1 MLPMSH
7 HDDFL
12 WGFAMSGR
20 GFRWMGPSVVT
31 TGVAIVG
38 AGLVVV
44 TPVAPPVPDVQVH
57 AIQLT
62 SNGADS
68 PLGDGTA
75 LVMGPSTIPIPTQ
88 GYLDLVDKLYLDP
101 RGFGGTTQPL
111 ATPEGL
117 YPVTGVKS
125 LPFDTSA
132 SQGETIL
139 GNAIQGQH
147 ASATDPTVVFGWS
160 QSATVS
166 SLEMPQLQSAGVP
179 SDDLHF
185 VLVGDPNNPN
195 GGLLERFNVPL
206 PGVDHPTAPALG
218 ITFSGATPSDD
229 YPTDI
234 YTNEYDGFADFPQ
247 YPINFLSDLNAY
259 LGILFQHTAYLS
271 LNPDQLQPQ
280 GPDNPNGAILL
291 PGSEDSTTDPCADC
305 LTNYYMI
312 PDQELPLLEVLQF
325 IPYIG
330 QPLYDLLEPDMRILV
345 NLGYGD
351 IDHGWSQGPADV
363 PTTFG
368 LFPDIDPTQLATAL
382 SNGWQQGVT
391 DATAQLQNPDNY
403 DLAKTFFDNTFLT
416 QLVTL
421 VHALGLTDATTP
433 QQLLTSLP
441 DLLQLGVNGL
451 RDNLG
456 FPTSDASLF
465 TSSPTEIIN
474 DITGTISGDY
484 ATYLPIADT
493 FNTLLTT
500 LPTLLAGF
508 LAENAT
514 HPLEGLGEAIA
525 AGTALIPFSLIFGAA
540 VPSVTGVLGTL
551 VNLGELVGLGGDTA
565 GSATADAAESA
576 AGSLDLGGLL
586 P

>member
-1 MLPMSH
+1 MT
-7 HDDFL
+7 
-12 WGFAMSGR
+12 GR
-20 GFRWMGPSVVT
+20 GFRWIGHSFVT
-31 TGVAIVG
+31 TGVSIVG
-38 AGLVVV
+38 ASLVVV
-44 TPVAPPVPDVQVH
+44 TPVAPALPGVQAH
-57 AIQLT
+57 AVQLT
-62 SNGADS
+62 STD
-68 PLGDGTA
+68 LGDGTA
-75 LVMGPSTIPIPTQ
+75 LVMGPSTVPIPTQ

-101 RGFGGTTQPL
+101 NGFGGTTQPL

-117 YPVTGVKS
+117 YPITGVKS
-125 LPFDTSA
+125 LPFDTSTA
-132 SQGETIL
+132 QGQQIL
-139 GNAIQGQH
+139 ENAIEGQH
-147 ASATDPTVVFGWS
+147 ASATDPTVVFGYS

-166 SLEMPQLQSAGVP
+166 SLEMPQLAKDGVP

-195 GGLLERFNVPL
+195 GGLLERFNVPI
-206 PGVDHPTAPALG
+206 PGEDHPTAPALG
-218 ITFSGATPSDD
+218 ITFSGATPSND

-247 YPINFLSDLNAY
+247 YPINFLSDLNAF

-271 LNPDQLQPQ
+271 LDPEQLQPQ
-280 GPDNPNGAILL
+280 GPDNPDGAILL
-291 PGSEDSTTDPCADC
+291 PGSHDLGADT
-305 LTNYYMI
+305 LTNYWMI

-351 IDHGWSQGPADV
+351 IENGWSQGPADV

-382 SNGWQQGVT
+382 GDGLQQGVT
-391 DATAQLQNPDNY
+391 DAIQQLENPDNY
-403 DLAKTFFDNTFLT
+403 DLSKTFFDNTFLT

-433 QQLLTSLP
+433 KELLTSLP

-500 LPTLLAGF
+500 VPTLLAGF
-508 LAENAT
+508 LAE
-514 HPLEGLGEAIA
+514 HSDQPLQGLGDAIA

-551 VNLGELVGLGGDTA
+551 VNLGELFGLGGDATGSGAGDTA
-565 GSATADAAESA
+565 SSAAPDAAGDV
-576 AGSLDLGGLL
+576 AGNLDLGGLL